1 MSISNLRNV
10 PDTLLLYSRII
21 TLVEEIYQVSE
32 DENEYEMLRDSESE
46 IYFTE
51 KFRIFEKTFGIE
63 ELHELVKRIDQARTK
78 SEYKPSEG
86 KFIFSKKELQI
97 H

>member
-10 PDTLLLYSRII
+10 PDSLLLYSRII
-21 TLVEEIYQVSE
+21 TLVEEIYEVSDEE
-32 DENEYEMLRDSESE
+32 DEYELLRGAETE

-63 ELHELVKRIDQARTK
+63 ELHDLVKRIDQSRKDEAF
-78 SEYKPSEG
+78 KPEEG
-86 KFIFSKKELQI
+86 KFIFSKKEL
-97 H
+97 